1 MNGELMKKKIIVIFA
16 IIIAI
21 CFLTGILGIVHNT
34 QSEKYT
40 IENIS
45 SEYFQSDGSTI
56 VTVNDENITSK
67 DVCLIKYSYH
77 TKNALNQ
84 TIEQKAIIQLANDDG
99 FSLSQSDIEK
109 EINYINGVYEKLNLP
124 ENEDAVVFKE
134 DLKKNHLEMVTSI
147 KYQSYIEKQILHQE
161 FSCDD
166 KTINEKY
173 EKYKAIYKEWKESD
187 KENSKLYNE
196 IWVLREEI
204 AQDYIDYRI
213 EQFQIKKH

>member
-1 MNGELMKKKIIVIFA
+1 MKKKIIVILA

-56 VTVNDENITSK
+56 ATVNDEDITNK
-67 DVCLIKYSYH
+67 DICLIKYSYH
-77 TKNALNQ
+77 TKDALNQ
-84 TIEQKAIIQLANDDG
+84 AIEQKAIIQLANDDG

-109 EINYINGVYEKLNLP
+109 EINYIDEVYEKLNLP
-124 ENEDAVVFKE
+124 ENEDNIAFRE
-134 DLKKNHLEMVTSI
+134 DLKRNHLEMATSI
-147 KYQSYIEKQILHQE
+147 KYQSYIEKQISHQE
-161 FSCDD
+161 FSCDNEA
-166 KTINEKY
+166 INEKY
-173 EKYKAIYKEWKESD
+173 EKYKVVYKEWED
-187 KENSKLYNE
+187 EGKENSKLYKKM
-196 IWVLREEI
+196 WSLREEI

-213 EQFQIKKH
+213 DQFQIKKY